1 MKVSVEAL
9 WDFQV
14 HRGHQCGHV
23 PTSSAKSFVYKFC
36 LTSLEKDVVFAEN
49 TGTDDKTF
57 S

>member
-1 MKVSVEAL
+1 MEAL